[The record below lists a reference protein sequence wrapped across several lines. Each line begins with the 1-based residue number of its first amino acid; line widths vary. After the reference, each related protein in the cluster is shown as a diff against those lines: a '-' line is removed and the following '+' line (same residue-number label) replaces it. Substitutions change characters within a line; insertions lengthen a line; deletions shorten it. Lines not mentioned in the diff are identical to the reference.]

1 MTPDAV
7 VGSLTVG
14 KSEHDNPG
22 GRQVGKRWYVLDVLL
37 GAAILAGSPH
47 FIPAVGYVAGLR
59 NDKGLAFTLVMFVAF
74 VLWPA
79 LAGCLVVLIA
89 RMVRTWPKHI
99 AKRGRLWLLRL
110 GALGGLVALLV
121 VPFTPLRP
129 PGPSGYAHGFRRY
142 VLGKV
147 DIVEVQTWLSTL
159 GAEVYTHGPVRV
171 RRGEECPVWPDTTD
185 WPPSLTRLNPVQA
198 YVRMTADRR
207 LMIRLAWVTP
217 WDKWG
222 IEIGPADM
230 PIPKSQPR
238 TRDTSYKQVVW
249 NDGEYRLRM
258 APGAYVWHEI
268 R

>member
-1 MTPDAV
+1 M
-7 VGSLTVG
+7 
-14 KSEHDNPG
+14 
-22 GRQVGKRWYVLDVLL
+22 
-37 GAAILAGSPH
+37 AG
-47 FIPAVGYVAGLR
+47 V
-59 NDKGLAFTLVMFVAF
+59 
-74 VLWPA
+74 
-79 LAGCLVVLIA
+79 
-89 RMVRTWPKHI
+89 
-99 AKRGRLWLLRL
+99 
-110 GALGGLVALLV
+110 GGLPGRPGRSHGSHVALLV

-171 RRGEECPVWPDTTD
+171 RRGEEGPVWPDTTD
-185 WPPSLTRLNPVQA
+185 WPPSLTRLDPVQA
-198 YVRMTADRR
+198 YFRMIADRC
-207 LMIRLAWVTP
+207 LTIRLTWVTP